1 MHGEMKVLR
10 TGTDVMLA
18 PYVLLLI
25 RLEAT
30 LDSLPNIKRYAETMK
45 VQPRLGAAVCY
56 QPEVLTVLRYLLQRF
71 SVGLWCPEQVN
82 RVVRKRSSRTRTSSV
97 TNAWRVVLHAP
108 CLVKVRSV

>member
-1 MHGEMKVLR
+1 
-10 TGTDVMLA
+10 MLA

-56 QPEVLTVLRYLLQRF
+56 QPGVLTVLRISAAKVLCWAL
-71 SVGLWCPEQVN
+71 V
-82 RVVRKRSSRTRTSSV
+82 SRTSQSGCQK
-97 TNAWRVVLHAP
+97 A
-108 CLVKVRSV
+108 LVKDPDFIGHKCMESGNACSVLS

>member
-56 QPEVLTVLRYLLQRF
+56 QPEVLTVLRYLLQG
-71 SVGLWCPEQVN
+71 SLLGSGVQNKSIGLSESARQGPGLH
-82 RVVRKRSSRTRTSSV
+82 RSQMHGE
-97 TNAWRVVLHAP
+97 W
-108 CLVKVRSV
+108 

>member
-1 MHGEMKVLR
+1 
-10 TGTDVMLA
+10 MLA

-56 QPEVLTVLRYLLQRF
+56 QPGVLTVLRISAAKVLCWALVSRTSQ
-71 SVGLWCPEQVN
+71 SGCQQALV
-82 RVVRKRSSRTRTSSV
+82 RTRTSSV
-97 TNAWRVVLHAP
+97 TNAWRVVVHAP
-108 CLVKVRSV
+108 CLVWVRSV